1 MLKRVY
7 TILIFSV
14 AILSIGYI
22 VYSLSS
28 TFSKPGEK
36 VALTIEK
43 GEGVTEIAKDLKN
56 QGVIKSPF
64 AFKVWVK
71 LSGAKSS
78 LQAGDYELNRGM
90 TIPTIVGV
98 LKHGTFDKRLT
109 IVEGLRT
116 EEIAH
121 YLSEQGM
128 PFSEADFISVAKS
141 QEGYLFPD
149 TYVLPKY
156 STAQNIA
163 DVMASQFNQKVTPQL
178 REDMA
183 SRGLTLDQ
191 TIILASLVEHE
202 AISPTDKAI
211 VAGIL
216 LKRLK
221 NDWPLQ
227 SDVTLQYAIG
237 FTTEIDDTTGE
248 SKSTWWKTELT
259 AKDLA
264 LDSPYNTRLR
274 TGLPPTPICNPGLD
288 SIKSVI
294 YSQESDY
301 WYYISD
307 KKGEMHYAI
316 TLDEHNA
323 NIDQY
328 LTP

>member
-7 TILIFSV
+7 SILIFSV
-14 AILSIGYI
+14 AILSVGYI
-22 VYSLSS
+22 IYSLSS

-43 GEGVTEIAKDLKN
+43 GEGVSDIAKDLKT

-121 YLSEQGM
+121 YLTEQGM

-156 STAQNIA
+156 SNSQNIA

-178 REDMA
+178 REDLA

-191 TIILASLVEHE
+191 TIILASIVEHE
-202 AISPTDKAI
+202 AITSADKAI

-237 FTTEIDDTTGE
+237 FTTEIDSTTGE
-248 SKSTWWKTELT
+248 SKSTWWKEELT

-288 SIKSVI
+288 SIRSVI
-294 YSQESDY
+294 YSQDTDY

-307 KKGEMHYAI
+307 KRGEMHYAI